1 MLRGWWN
8 GPPVSARQPRMA
20 EIVNLRRARKAK
32 DRTEKEKTAQANRVL
47 HGTPKHLRK
56 LSDAQKNKAEQR
68 LSDHE
73 LDKGGDDN

>member
-1 MLRGWWN
+1 MLRGCWN
-8 GPPVSARQPRMA
+8 GPPMPGRRPRMA